1 MSVKNKVT
9 LLLVIALLLVG
20 CAPTPQKET
29 VQQVQVVQEQELSI
43 KTFGVGEVKV
53 RPDTVRFEV
62 ILVTENQEQAPAEQE
77 LEEKTQNIIAVLKE
91 FSIPNGDF
99 KEDYPRL
106 TTDAVGAKVYRY
118 IMKQNIKVTLR
129 DLTQLEA
136 LFSKLFEAGATQISF
151 VRFQVADIDL
161 FKEQALAFAVTDAR
175 NKAEVMAE
183 ELGQQVGKA
192 MVIEEIELSD
202 DYYQSN
208 YPDSIYIDGGN
219 MEPIYNQ
226 LNALSF
232 NEITVHAKISVKF
245 EIK

>member
-1 MSVKNKVT
+1 MSIKNKVT
-9 LLLVIALLLVG
+9 LLLVLALLLAG
-20 CAPTPQKET
+20 CTPTPQKET

-62 ILVTENQEQAPAEQE
+62 VLVVENKELAPAEQE

-99 KEDYPRL
+99 KEDYPSL

-118 IMKQNIKVTLR
+118 ILKQDIKVTLR

-136 LFSKLFEAGATQISF
+136 LFSRLLQIEATQISAI
-151 VRFQVADIDL
+151 RFQIADLDL
-161 FKEQALAFAVTDAR
+161 FKEQALTFAIADAR
-175 NKAEVMAE
+175 KKAEVMAE
-183 ELGQQVGKA
+183 ELGQEVGKA
-192 MVIEEIELSD
+192 LVVEEIELD
-202 DYYQSN
+202 EDYQPS
-208 YPDSIYIDGGN
+208 YPQTVYSGGAG
-219 MEPIYNQ
+219 MEPLFNQ